1 MCPEPAQGWKGQEEG
16 SGLRMEECSE
26 RAGTQILLPGQNN
39 ALVQRARHHHDIRQ
53 ATCLHSA
60 HLLIL
65 KMRRLDL
72 TPNLLPAGGVS
83 HS

>member
-16 SGLRMEECSE
+16 SGLRAEECSE
-26 RAGTQILLPGQNN
+26 IAGTHILLLGQNN
-39 ALVQRARHHHDIRQ
+39 VAERASHHRDIRQ